1 MTKMLKLI
9 QPLKISNEIYLPVG
23 TIMDESTW
31 CDFIG
36 RKGGIDV
43 NNSSDSEWWEDVSEC
58 FINNINPCLFYVV
71 AYNSE
76 DNLDQITIGL
86 KTYDEAKHYRDGN
99 FCKNKYPN
107 AFIVCSLNEKL
118 TKKWK

>member
-9 QPLKISNEIYLPVG
+9 QALKISNEIYLPVG

-43 NNSSDSEWWEDVSEC
+43 TNSSDSEWWEEILHLFSNVSYCNCPLESTDV
-58 FINNINPCLFYVV
+58 
-71 AYNSE
+71 
-76 DNLDQITIGL
+76 
-86 KTYDEAKHYRDGN
+86 YDSDGN
-99 FCKNKYPN
+99 YLGYVCLGCGYFNK
-107 AFIVCSLNEKL
+107 
-118 TKKWK
+118 